1 MRVSTARVNESGFG
15 ARRPLRMPFLLRWL
29 VPRGR
34 DSIAA
39 MLAACGAIA
48 ILVNALFM
56 QSGPHP
62 APIFANKLVPT
73 LAPSFRP
80 DAAFLPEPKPGDT
93 RTEAVTTVRP
103 LANVVADI
111 QKELAKRGFYEGVA
125 DGVYGPRTDAAVR
138 DFEQGTG
145 LRPSAE
151 PSETLLMAIARS
163 NAKAQPVAINRAD
176 PIASLLA
183 PDRRVIAIQRALTE
197 FGYGPI
203 QATGTLDAQTRAA
216 IERFERARK
225 RPVSG
230 QVTDQ
235 FVRDLAAMTG
245 RPLEW

>member
-1 MRVSTARVNESGFG
+1 MFAAAG
-15 ARRPLRMPFLLRWL
+15 A
-29 VPRGR
+29 V
-34 DSIAA
+34 
-39 MLAACGAIA
+39 A

-62 APIFANKLVPT
+62 APIFANRQATPM

-80 DAAFLPEPKPGDT
+80 DAAFLPDPKPGDP
-93 RTEAVTTVRP
+93 RRDAVTSARP
-103 LANVVADI
+103 LANIIADI
-111 QKELAKRGFYEGVA
+111 QKELAKRGFYDGVA
-125 DGVYGPRTDAAVR
+125 DGVYGPRTDVAVR
-138 DFEQGTG
+138 DFEQAVS

-151 PSETLLMAIARS
+151 PSEALLGAITHS
-163 NAKAQPVAINRAD
+163 NAKAPPAAVNRAD

-203 QATGTLDAQTRAA
+203 QPSGVLDVQTRAA
-216 IERFERARK
+216 VERFEHARK

-230 QVTDQ
+230 QITEQ
-235 FVRDLAAMTG
+235 FVRDLSAMTG